1 VGAQIGI
8 TRSRALLLS
17 AIPVLITLVVLW
29 WLITSGK
36 WNLFGIWTLDS
47 TIGWSTGFG
56 DLAFIT
62 ATADCFSQ
70 GVSDLNTCDP
80 YGRPYTPYGLIPGTV
95 LSWFGLGLSHTGIL
109 GSLLAL
115 TWVVLVFWLTFR
127 VTHNWTNGNLQLFS
141 AVAAITLFAISPT
154 VLLAVERGTLDI
166 LVAALAALGLI
177 GFTSTNAL
185 KQSASAIALF
195 FSVVIKYFAVGVF
208 APFFAP
214 RKWSVIAT
222 LGATAT
228 VLFMIFNLE
237 NLRVAQQVAQADSLS
252 TTRIMFSSTTGLV
265 TMLVQDPLAFNPP
278 AEQVLNSTTLAVISA
293 ALFVIIVIAL
303 TLLLRKSQHKRITG
317 HSSTGNSH
325 TNSAPHESWLLI
337 VGGTFALTIPYF
349 LGASNDYRLVVL
361 LLPLAGLLIWIRNS
375 PGKILEIT
383 LWILVG
389 ATTFS
394 ALTGAAMI
402 PNESGFILP
411 KLIIVVGDAALATI
425 LAFGVALFINAWLPK
440 KKVSE

>member
-8 TRSRALLLS
+8 TRSRALLFS
-17 AIPVLITLVVLW
+17 AIPALITLVVLW

-80 YGRPYTPYGLIPGTV
+80 YGRLYTPYGLIPGTV

-115 TWVVLVFWLTFR
+115 SWVVLVFWLTYR
-127 VTHNWTNGNLQLFS
+127 VIHNWDNGNLQLFF

-154 VLLAVERGTLDI
+154 VMLAVERGTLDI

-214 RKWSVIAT
+214 RKWSLIAT
-222 LGATAT
+222 LGAAAT
-228 VLFMIFNLE
+228 LLFMVFNLG
-237 NLRVAQQVAQADSLS
+237 NLRLASEIAGTGGLS
-252 TTRIMFSSTTGLV
+252 TTRLSFSNSTGLV
-265 TMLVQDPLAFNPP
+265 SLLVNDPFAYAAPE
-278 AEQVLNSTTLAVISA
+278 EQGLSGFTLRIISMIIFGVITLALL
-293 ALFVIIVIAL
+293 ALMRGL
-303 TLLLRKSQHKRITG
+303 
-317 HSSTGNSH
+317 H
-325 TNSAPHESWLLI
+325 TNFGTSMPNISWLLV
-337 VGGTFALTIPYF
+337 VGGTFAISIPYMI
-349 LGASNDYRLVVL
+349 GSSYDYRLIIL
-361 LLPLAGLLIWIRNS
+361 FLPLIGFLLWIKESPANS
-375 PGKILEIT
+375 VKVT
-383 LWILVG
+383 LWILVF
-389 ATTFS
+389 ASLLTVLTS
-394 ALTGAAMI
+394 ASMSV
-402 PNESGFILP
+402 NEYGFIVP
-411 KLIIVVGDAALATI
+411 RNFIIAGDAALATV

-440 KKVSE
+440 KRVSV